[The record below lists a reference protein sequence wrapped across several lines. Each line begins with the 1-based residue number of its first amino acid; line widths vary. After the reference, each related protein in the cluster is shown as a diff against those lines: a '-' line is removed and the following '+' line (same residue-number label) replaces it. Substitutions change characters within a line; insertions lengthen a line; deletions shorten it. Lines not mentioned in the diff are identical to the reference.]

1 MPDILQDVSPLTLA
15 WATDQNFIEFH
26 RQMACLPGAE
36 VHDEADL
43 MWFATPVK
51 MGGFNGVVRAS
62 LRPEEVGRKVAE
74 VTDLFR
80 RRETSWNWAVG
91 PTSQPTDLGRHLQ
104 EHGMKVGGSE
114 QAMAADLHALNTDV
128 PKPEGLTVVR
138 VRDARTLHGYM
149 HAMVTGFGP
158 PEDFSRQWR
167 RVFECLGLGEDVPFQ
182 HYLGLLNGQAVASS
196 SVFYGGGVAG
206 IYMVATV
213 PSARGRGIAS
223 YMTATPL
230 LDARHLGYRAAILQA
245 TEMGSNIYRRLG
257 FQTYGTFNFY
267 VLKG

>member
-1 MPDILQDVSPLTLA
+1 MTEILQDVSPLTLA

-43 MWFATPVK
+43 MWFGTQIK

-62 LRPEEVGRKVAE
+62 LRPEDVGRKVAE
-74 VTDLFR
+74 VTELFR
-80 RRETSWNWAVG
+80 RRGTSWNWAVG
-91 PTSQPTDLGRHLQ
+91 PSSQPPDLGQRLE
-104 EHGMKVGGSE
+104 EHGMRVGGSE
-114 QAMAADLHALNTDV
+114 LAMAADLHALRADV
-128 PKPEGLTVVR
+128 PRPEGLSVVR
-138 VRDARTLHGYM
+138 VRDSATLDGYM

-167 RVFECLGLGEDVPFQ
+167 VVFECLGLGEDSPFQ
-182 HYLGLLNGQAVASS
+182 HYLGLLDGQPVASS
-196 SVFYGGGVAG
+196 SVFYGAGVAG

-213 PSARGRGIAS
+213 PSARGRGIGT
-223 YMTATPL
+223 YMTVAPL
-230 LDARHLGYRAAILQA
+230 LDARNMGYRVAILQA

-257 FQTYGTFNFY
+257 FESYGTFKFY
-267 VLKG
+267 VLK